1 MRKVAFYTLGCRLNF
16 AETSSLARRF
26 QDEGYEVVEFDQM
39 ADLYVIN
46 TCTVTAA
53 AEKKCRQ
60 IIHQAYRLNP
70 MAKIAVVG
78 CFSQLRPEE
87 VKRLE
92 GVDFV
97 LGTHNKHLLFDYIRK
112 GVKDPDEELGSSLGK
127 EGAASAKDFFPSY
140 SSLGRTRSFF
150 KVQDGC
156 DNFCSYCAIPYARGR
171 SRSDS
176 VARTMETAR
185 KIASEGVQE
194 VVLTGVNIGDF
205 GRKNGENLLML
216 LKELDCLDGISR
228 IRIGSVEPDLLS
240 DEMIGFI
247 ASSRHIMPHFHIPL
261 QAGNNDV
268 LKQMKRHY
276 LREGYAGRVERIRT
290 EIPRAFI
297 AGDIIVG
304 FPTETDEQFEDAY
317 RFVESLDLSALH
329 VFSYS
334 HRSEAMA
341 SHLDVVYSASAKAER
356 SRRMHHLSNVKKES
370 FYRRFEGECAPV
382 LWESDC
388 QGEMMFGYTDN
399 YLRVQRPFLAEKV
412 NVCEEVRLH
421 QAFRDENK
429 DWVFG
434 IG

>member
-60 IIHQAYRLNP
+60 TIHQAYRLNP

-112 GVKDPDEELGSSLGK
+112 GVKDQGEGLGSGLGK
-127 EGAASAKDFFPSY
+127 EGAASAREFFPSY

-216 LKELDCLDGISR
+216 LKELDRLDGVSR

-247 ASSRHIMPHFHIPL
+247 AASQHIMPHFHIPL

-276 LREGYAGRVERIRT
+276 LREGYADRVERIRA

-334 HRSEAMA
+334 HRSEAVA

-356 SRRMHHLSNVKKES
+356 SRRMHHLSNMKKES

-412 NVCEEVRLH
+412 NVCEEVRLN
-421 QAFRDENK
+421 QAFRDQNK
-429 DWVFG
+429 DWVLG
-434 IG
+434 VV

>member
-16 AETSSLARRF
+16 AETSSLARQF

-60 IIHQAYRLNP
+60 TIHQAYRLNP
-70 MAKIAVVG
+70 KAKIAVVG

-87 VKRLE
+87 VKCLE

-112 GVKDPDEELGSSLGK
+112 GIKDQDEGMGSGLGK
-127 EGAASAKDFFPSY
+127 EGAASARNFFPSY

-185 KIASEGVQE
+185 KIAAEGVQE

-216 LKELDCLDGISR
+216 LKELDRLEGISR

-247 ASSRHIMPHFHIPL
+247 ASSQHIMPHFHIPL

-276 LREGYAGRVERIRT
+276 LREGYAGRVERIRR

-334 HRSEAMA
+334 HRSEAAA
-341 SHLDVVYSASAKAER
+341 SHLDVVYSALAKAER
-356 SRRMHHLSNVKKES
+356 SRRMHHLSNMKKES

-421 QAFRDENK
+421 QAFRDQNK